1 MIFTQ
6 KKRKW
11 TTERLVSAIEEAYRV
26 KGSKV
31 YDKWLTQNGYPTPLS
46 RIKKDGYSLKSFAD
60 IHGIG
65 HLVEVRYR
73 AKGYTRESIKKDIL
87 RIYAETNELISAQL
101 LIDNGLEK
109 QLSYVRSHYEGLEI
123 FLRGEGL
130 SHIFKPRY
138 KVLSLEEVVR
148 RVREIAEANNG
159 KVNMK
164 AIQNMQNGTASFI
177 YRNYGDLET
186 FCKENS
192 LSDIYDYKGGISWDA
207 YLAEEVIREIF
218 SEIEEKVTYSLLHS
232 RGLHGLIHYI
242 RNQYGSI
249 QSFIEEL
256 HLQDV
261 MDYSEPLE
269 KCKVGVVF
277 EKLVKESFDALN
289 MDFIYHAKHFDGIIP
304 DFYFEQTDK
313 IVDAKLASYTALKS
327 DNDFFDKYP
336 KQCTELEIIYL
347 NGEDIDVG
355 IGNVKFTHI
364 STLYK
369 RLEDV
374 GRSDLIEKF
383 EEMAA

>member
-31 YDKWLTQNGYPTPLS
+31 YDKWLTQNGYSTPLS

-109 QLSYVRSHYEGLEI
+109 QLSYVRSHYEGLEN